1 MTAGDGMR
9 MWGAIG
15 RASLLGFY
23 HQETGLKNQGRDD
36 GWAPGGWFCFLKER
50 QAFLPTDF
58 TSLKHSESTL
68 ILRNTVN
75 ILGNSDKM
83 KYVC

>member
-1 MTAGDGMR
+1 MGSWWLVLFLERYGHTVYKTICPFSREVETCSSVSGKR
-9 MWGAIG
+9 FKLLPSCG
-15 RASLLGFY
+15 R
-23 HQETGLKNQGRDD
+23 ETG
-36 GWAPGGWFCFLKER
+36 
-50 QAFLPTDF
+50 AFLPTDF